1 MPFTRINQ
9 ERMYYEYHPMSGSE
23 QPAETAE
30 TIVMIHSLGT
40 DLSIWNWTI
49 PHLHSRYHILVYDV
63 RGHGGSQPAG
73 EDDDMKWR
81 QLCDDLAGLLAHL
94 HIHRFHLVGH
104 GMGGYIGLEFVREYP
119 GRAITLCLLSVPLY
133 YPVTVMPILSGDR
146 TQDVEQSNSIM
157 PVAERLLSAACHRVT
172 PDKEELLYASYRKVH
187 YRRYVQIRNRITAY
201 IAAQQI
207 GPAELPVL
215 FLGGEYDR
223 MFPPSVLALGTI
235 LLHNYRFLVVSD
247 AANAAQLDQP
257 AIVAQWIDEHIR
269 KSAESPEIQVVEKL
283 SAHMQNQIKD
293 FVEQVRRQNESTTT
307 LEVEIMGNFRVL
319 VNRQVVAGEWNQ
331 RYAKRLLV
339 YLLFHP
345 SVTREQLCDVLWP
358 EAELSKAKNRLRVSL
373 SYLKSLL
380 YKHADGANPLLVA
393 DRECIYL
400 RGNIKCDLQD
410 LLEKLRA
417 TATEPDTERKAL
429 LSRDILDKTAYP
441 MATGI
446 FDNWL
451 LAIIEKVEHK
461 VEELARWTVEYYEQN
476 NDHRQSERYK
486 KFIDQF
492 V

>member
-9 ERMYYEYHPMSGSE
+9 ENLYYEYHRASGTE
-23 QPAETAE
+23 HAAE

-49 PHLHSRYHILVYDV
+49 PYLQSRYHILVYDV
-63 RGHGGSQPAG
+63 RGHGENQPLG
-73 EDDDMKWR
+73 EDDDMTWR

-94 HIHRFHLVGH
+94 HIGRFHLVGH

-119 GRAITLCLLSVPLY
+119 GRALTLCLLSVPLY

-146 TQDVEQSNSIM
+146 TQTVLESNSIM

-172 PDKEELLYASYRKVH
+172 PDKQELLYETYRKVNF
-187 YRRYVQIRNRITAY
+187 RRYVQIRDRITAY

-207 GPAELPVL
+207 GPVELPVL

-223 MFPPSVLALGTI
+223 LFPPSVLALGTI
-235 LLHNYRFLVVSD
+235 LLQNYRFLVVPD
-247 AANAAQLDQP
+247 AANAVQLDQP

-269 KSAESPEIQVVEKL
+269 KAAEAPEIQVVEKL

-293 FVEQVRRQNESTTT
+293 FVEQVRQQNESTTT
-307 LEVEIMGNFRVL
+307 LEVEVMGNFRVL

-380 YKHADGANPLLVA
+380 DKHTGGANPLLVA
-393 DRECIYL
+393 DREYIHL

-410 LLEKLRA
+410 LLEKLQA
-417 TATEPDTERKAL
+417 TAAEPNTKRKAL
-429 LSRDILDKTAYP
+429 LSRDILDKTAYSL
-441 MATGI
+441 ATGI

-461 VEELARWTVEYYEQN
+461 LEELARWTVEYYEQN
-476 NDHRQSERYK
+476 NDRRQSERYK
-486 KFIDQF
+486 KFIDRF